1 VALLG
6 PVPRDRAPRGPRAA
20 ARIVATVCGLLWL
33 TGSVEPAQTGPPK
46 EYQVKAVF
54 LFNFA
59 QFVEW
64 PTAAF
69 ENSHSPI
76 IIGILGENPF
86 GSYLDD
92 TVRGETVEQRPLQV
106 QRYRRV
112 DQIKNCHI
120 LFISRS
126 EASNLK
132 EILMALKDRSIL
144 IVGDGDDFVQR
155 GGMIRLAT
163 AQSRVRLIIN
173 TQAAN
178 AAMLTISSQ
187 LLRSADLVAPEKE

>member
-1 VALLG
+1 MGASA
-6 PVPRDRAPRGPRAA
+6 RIAA
-20 ARIVATVCGLLWL
+20 AVCGLLWL
-33 TGSVEPAQTGPPK
+33 GGPAFPAQTGPPT

-64 PTAAF
+64 PSAAF
-69 ENSHSPI
+69 SGARAPI
-76 IIGILGENPF
+76 VIGVLGQNPF

-92 TVRGETVEQRPLQV
+92 TVRGETVEDRPLEV

-112 DQIKNCHI
+112 EEIKNCHI

-126 EASNLK
+126 EVSKLK
-132 EILMALKDRSIL
+132 EILMVLKDRSIL
-144 IVGDGDDFVQR
+144 VVGDDDEFVLR

-163 AQSRVRLIIN
+163 TRNRVRMIIN
-173 TQAAN
+173 TD
-178 AAMLTISSQ
+178 AAMAASLTISSQ
-187 LLRSADLVAPEKE
+187 LLRSADLVAAKR